1 MIALAKGSN
10 VGKKEE
16 VKGALME
23 RSVSVPTA
31 RRDDTGLEGAGNAL
45 GSINASVNILVAFG
59 LHSSQ
64 DVSDTVAQ
72 QVEAPAQPS
81 LSLAEDVQEP
91 AGEEDDD
98 EEEDE
103 EEEEVPDDL
112 AHLSPEAQ
120 QRAIKIRAAWQM
132 TLGTLL
138 VLIFSDPMVDCLSA
152 LGTRLGL
159 KTPFYVSFV
168 LAPMASNA
176 VRPGHSPTFTRRR
189 AGLSFWVVL

>member
-1 MIALAKGSN
+1 MFQAAELASSAARSGPT
-10 VGKKEE
+10 
-16 VKGALME
+16 E
-23 RSVSVPTA
+23 RNFPPPPA
-31 RRDDTGLEGAGNAL
+31 
-45 GSINASVNILVAFG
+45 
-59 LHSSQ
+59 
-64 DVSDTVAQ
+64 AQ
-72 QVEAPAQPS
+72 APAEVSAIYPAGGDDALELDALVTEALQTCKPPRDRCHLGCILLKLKTTAIS
-81 LSLAEDVQEP
+81 LSTGLSLAEDVQEP
-91 AGEEDDD
+91 AGEEDED
-98 EEEDE
+98 EEEEDEE

-176 VRPGHSPTFTRRR
+176 VRPGHGPTLTH
-189 AGLSFWVVL
+189 LH